1 MALADADHPQPSQAN
16 VIRPPHVELAL
27 ASGGS
32 GSPNGISMLRW
43 GSRHW
48 LANVRGSLGVQC
60 SGQEMSLTAAKQ
72 TSEKSDE
79 IGIRSPFGF
88 GDKFR
93 IAKRPA
99 RVSDQ

>member
-1 MALADADHPQPSQAN
+1 
-16 VIRPPHVELAL
+16 
-27 ASGGS
+27 
-32 GSPNGISMLRW
+32 
-43 GSRHW
+43 
-48 LANVRGSLGVQC
+48 
-60 SGQEMSLTAAKQ
+60 MSLTAAKQ